1 MNSSSN
7 TSKNMMNSPF
17 KKYIFYIASFI
28 FLLIILYII
37 YYAWQKTQLTN
48 ANEPII
54 NADIIDADVAR
65 NGVAVPTPTE
75 GLTQSVST
83 WIYIRDYQY
92 AYGKYKNILWKGTKG
107 GSGVAPRHS
116 PSIWLYPLTNN
127 LKVLTSVEDTTTP
140 VESCDIQNIPLMKWV
155 HIVYV
160 LNNRTVDVYING
172 KLERS
177 CALKAVPKLQEDSIF
192 LTGGDPAGYYGK
204 LGKTQYFTKALM
216 SHEIADLYNSGPI
229 GASQYNVKFFQDGKI
244 ISMKSTSSVDMEK
257 SGSS

>member
-1 MNSSSN
+1 MNASSN
-7 TSKNMMNSPF
+7 VSKNVKNSPF
-17 KKYIFYIASFI
+17 KKYIFYIVSFI

-37 YYAWQKTQLTN
+37 YYAWNKTQLTN

-92 AYGKYKNILWKGTKG
+92 AYGKYKNILWKGSKG

-127 LKVLTSVEDTTTP
+127 LKVLTSVESTEG
-140 VESCDIQNIPLMKWV
+140 VESCDINNIPLMKWV
-155 HIVYV
+155 HIAYV
-160 LNNRTVDVYING
+160 LNNRTVDIYING

-177 CALKAVPKLQEDSIF
+177 CALKGVPIIKDDQMFI
-192 LTGGDPAGYYGK
+192 TTGDPAGYYGK
-204 LGKTQYFTKALM
+204 IGKTQYFTRALQQ
-216 SHEIADLYNSGPI
+216 HEIVDIYNSGPI
-229 GASQYNVKFFQDGKI
+229 GSSQYNIQFFKEGNILKI
-244 ISMKSTSSVDMEK
+244 EDNEIS
-257 SGSS
+257 